1 MTRRLLPLPLL
12 LLVGVSL
19 APFLWSVTT
28 SLKTPAEIHSAPPT
42 YFPERITIENYAE
55 VFTRRPFARYL
66 ANSLLVASGS
76 TILALIAGSLAAYGL
91 ARLDLPAAGSIER
104 GFLLFA
110 LFPPAVLLVPLFS
123 VARPLGLVNSY
134 IGLILVHAAL
144 NLPFVVWTLGAFFRG
159 FPREIEDA
167 ARVDGFTRLRILLRI
182 VLPLSA
188 PAIAATAILAFIFS
202 YNEFVIALAFMQEDA
217 MRTVPVGI
225 SMLSGA
231 TVYDV
236 PWGQIS
242 AAIVMTTLPVVGAV
256 LAFQRWILRGLTAG
270 SIKG

>member
-1 MTRRLLPLPLL
+1 MKRAGLGFAVLL
-12 LLVGVSL
+12 LIGFSTG
-19 APFLWSVTT
+19 PFLWSVVT
-28 SLKTPAEIHSAPPT
+28 SVKPAEEIYEAPPT
-42 YFPERITIENYAE
+42 YLPEEISTESYTE
-55 VFTRRPFARYL
+55 VFARRPFGRYL
-66 ANSLLVASGS
+66 LNSLIVAAGSTLVA
-76 TILALIAGSLAAYGL
+76 LLAGSLAAYGL
-91 ARLDLPAAGSIER
+91 ARLGLPGAGGIER
-104 GFLLFA
+104 AILFFA

-123 VARPLGLVNSY
+123 VARQLGLINSY
-134 IGLILVHAAL
+134 LGLILVHAAL

-159 FPREIEDA
+159 FPREIEEA
-167 ARVDGFTRLRILLRI
+167 ARVDGFSRLRILVRI

-188 PAIAATAILAFIFS
+188 PAIAATAILTFIFS
-202 YNEFVIALAFMQEDA
+202 WNEFVIALTFMQRDA

-242 AAIVMTTLPVVGAV
+242 AAIVMTTLPVVAAV